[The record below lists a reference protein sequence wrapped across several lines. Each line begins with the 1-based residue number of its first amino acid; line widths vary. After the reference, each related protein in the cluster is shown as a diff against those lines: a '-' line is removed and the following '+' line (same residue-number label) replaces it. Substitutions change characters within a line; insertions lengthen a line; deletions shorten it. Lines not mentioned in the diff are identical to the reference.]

1 MSSTGDTEVVTVK
14 STRFGEFTV
23 PKDSLIHFPSGLIGF
38 PRAKSFVILEHKP
51 PFSWLHSIEDPNL
64 AFVVIDG
71 AEFGP
76 IYEGKIPYGDRDT
89 ELEAGDDYAIL
100 IVVTARPDPLQTTA
114 NLKAPL
120 FVNVRNKKG
129 VQIIFDDARLST
141 RHQLWEKK
149 EDIPT
154 SEASDDTGEKK

>member
-1 MSSTGDTEVVTVK
+1 MSNPEDSEMLIVK
-14 STRFGEFTV
+14 STRFGDFSV
-23 PKDSLIHFPSGLIGF
+23 PKDSVLTFPSGLIGF
-38 PRAKSFVILEHKP
+38 PRSKSFVILEHKQ
-51 PFSWLHSIEDPNL
+51 PFSWLHSTEDPNL

-76 IYEGKIPYGDRDT
+76 IYDGKIPFGDRDT
-89 ELEAGDDYAIL
+89 ELQAEDDYAIL

-149 EDIPT
+149 EDIPGGD
-154 SEASDDTGEKK
+154 EEKK